1 MPHTEDLLAQGIAA
15 LKAGR
20 KLEARTFLSTVVQ
33 ESPGNENAW
42 LWLGAAVSTPRETL
56 SCLKRVL
63 AINPQNAKALA
74 GMRWASA
81 QLERE
86 RGHLPSA
93 TPSPFPSGSP
103 VLAPTV
109 SPVVEGPSLTPAL
122 AIAQSSSQATL
133 VSGAQVTGGFFPNL
147 VIAILS
153 LTLVL
158 GFLFIAGLLYAWL
171 G

>member
-1 MPHTEDLLAQGIAA
+1 MPPTEDLLAQGIAA

-20 KLEARTFLSTVVQ
+20 KLEARTLLSRVVQ

-63 AINPQNAKALA
+63 AINPQNARALA
-74 GMRWASA
+74 GTRWASA
-81 QLERE
+81 QLER
-86 RGHLPSA
+86 GHLLSE
-93 TPSPFPSGSP
+93 TPSPFPPGSP
-103 VLAPTV
+103 ALAPAV
-109 SPVVEGPSLTPAL
+109 SPIVEGPSLTPAL
-122 AIAQSSSQATL
+122 ALARPPSQATL
-133 VSGAQVTGGFFPNL
+133 VSGAQAIGGFFPNL